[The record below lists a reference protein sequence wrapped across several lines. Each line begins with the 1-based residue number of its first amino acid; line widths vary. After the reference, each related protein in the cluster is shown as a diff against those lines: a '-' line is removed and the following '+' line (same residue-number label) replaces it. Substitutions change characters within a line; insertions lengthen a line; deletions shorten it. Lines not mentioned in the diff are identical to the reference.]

1 MTFVDN
7 IEVVLISLTTIL
19 YGIYQFVMVIQGIL
33 QEPLHVHPPP
43 PQPQHPIPAQPPA
56 LHPAPAIEPQPAP
69 VQLRRSNRT
78 IKRPQ
83 RLISAM

>member
-43 PQPQHPIPAQPPA
+43 PQPQPPA